1 MLRRHCPPKPRRPVT
16 TPPATADARPK
27 PAPSLQISY
36 PPKTSETTMHISKW
50 HPGKLIILWSWGA
63 LLAAL
68 ALTCYF
74 VSPVATSPRLHLGE
88 LLLAIVVLATLS
100 GITWRWLS
108 GRELDI

>member
-1 MLRRHCPPKPRRPVT
+1 MLKRHCPPKPGRSVT
-16 TPPATADARPK
+16 TPPVSPDVRPT
-27 PAPSLQISY
+27 PASSLPIYY
-36 PPKTSETTMHISKW
+36 PVRPPETTMRISKW

-68 ALTCYF
+68 ALTGYF
-74 VSPVATSPRLHLGE
+74 VTPVSVSPRLHLGE
-88 LLLAIVVLATLS
+88 LLLAIVILATLS

>member
-1 MLRRHCPPKPRRPVT
+1 
-16 TPPATADARPK
+16 
-27 PAPSLQISY
+27 
-36 PPKTSETTMHISKW
+36 MHISKW

-74 VSPVATSPRLHLGE
+74 VSPVAASPRLHLGE
-88 LLLAIVVLATLS
+88 LLLAVVVLATLS